1 MASTPSNKV
10 TAATG
15 AAAVTTLVVW
25 AITAA
30 GGDVPVEVQGAITT
44 LLVLAAGYFV
54 PDSTK
59 GAHSAE

>member
-1 MASTPSNKV
+1 MVSAKV

-25 AITAA
+25 GMTAA
-30 GGDVPVEVQGAITT
+30 GVEVPGEVQGAITT

-54 PDSTK
+54 PDKKSEGK
-59 GAHSAE
+59 HAAD

>member
-1 MASTPSNKV
+1 MKPSNKV

-25 AITAA
+25 ALTAA
-30 GGDVPVEVQGAITT
+30 GVEVPSEVQGAITT

-54 PDSTK
+54 PDGGK
-59 GAHSAE
+59 GDHVAD